1 MFAGMTVFAL
11 LGMFIPTMG
20 IEDFA
25 LEVTIGAE
33 EADQKEESP
42 RSPDQRR
49 QREKAASDRARVFRT
64 GVLTCLG
71 ISLHNIPEGIAVY
84 LTCLKGAKVGLPLGI
99 AMMIHNIPEGIAVA
113 CPIYVAT
120 QRLPKSPLLKN
131 SDLTLS
137 PVRVLTRLSA
147 Q

>member
-1 MFAGMTVFAL
+1 MTVFAL
-11 LGMFIPTMG
+11 VGILIPTMG
-20 IEDFA
+20 IEEFA

-33 EADQKEESP
+33 EDQKEESP
-42 RSPDQRR
+42 KSADQKKA
-49 QREKAASDRARVFRT
+49 REKEVSDRARVFRT

-120 QRLPKSPLLKN
+120 QRCLACRHTCCCPHPCALL
-131 SDLTLS
+131 
-137 PVRVLTRLSA
+137 
-147 Q
+147 